1 MKKYIYQ
8 TDTYDC
14 GAAALSTILHHYG
27 TSLSLSKIRDLT
39 HTKKNGT
46 TALGIVKAA
55 RSLNINADAYQA
67 DINSIKENDEKTFP
81 FIAHVVKNKTLQQN
95 LIFYKVDFLNN
106 LFYFLE

>member
-39 HTKKNGT
+39 HTKKWNNCFRYC
-46 TALGIVKAA
+46 K
-55 RSLNINADAYQA
+55 S
-67 DINSIKENDEKTFP
+67 SSFIK
-81 FIAHVVKNKTLQQN
+81 
-95 LIFYKVDFLNN
+95 YKR
-106 LFYFLE
+106 

>member
-39 HTKKNGT
+39 HTKKWNNCFRYC
-46 TALGIVKAA
+46 KRA